1 MCLEVFVVVLFCLVV
16 LLLFVWDLHL
26 FGSTRL
32 VGSEL

>member
-16 LLLFVWDLHL
+16 LLLFVWDLRL